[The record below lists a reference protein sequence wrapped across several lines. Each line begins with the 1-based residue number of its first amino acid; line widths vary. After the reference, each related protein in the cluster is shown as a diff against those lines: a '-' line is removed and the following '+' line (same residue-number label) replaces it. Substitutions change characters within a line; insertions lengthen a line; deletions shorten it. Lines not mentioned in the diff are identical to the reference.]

1 MFDFDT
7 KMRAEIEDIPS
18 AIQRLLD
25 ESEQEVSAAAET
37 LKQVDPRFVS
47 TVARGS
53 SDHAAAYLKY
63 AIELTARV
71 PVASIGPSVSSI
83 FGVDLQLAK
92 SACMA
97 ISQSGK
103 SPDIVSMLES
113 ASRGGATT
121 IAITNDPASPL
132 ATASDH
138 VLDIRAGTES
148 SVAATKTF
156 ITSIV
161 SGLLLL
167 AHWQNDQ
174 ELLAALQQLPSLARN
189 AIACD
194 WEPLTRRLLRADALY
209 VLGRGPSC
217 AIANEVALKFKE
229 TCQIQ
234 GEAFSSAEVLHG
246 PVSIVGGHYP
256 VLALISKD
264 TAEPSICAVADR
276 LVEQGGD
283 VFATS
288 GGVETSIQL
297 PFVSSGHFLCD
308 PLLLAI
314 SFYAFVENLAR
325 LRGFNPDVP
334 QNLKKVTETV

>member
-7 KMRAEIEDIPS
+7 KMRAEIDDIPA

-25 ESEQEVSAAAET
+25 ESGQNLATAARA
-37 LKQVDPRFVS
+37 LKELEPRFVS

-63 AIELTARV
+63 AIELTARI

-83 FGVDLQLAK
+83 YDVDLRHDQ
-92 SACMA
+92 SACLA
-97 ISQSGK
+97 ISQSGQ
-103 SPDIVSMLES
+103 SPDIVSMLKS
-113 ASRGGATT
+113 AGRGGAAT
-121 IAITNDPASPL
+121 IAMTNNPASPL
-132 ATASDH
+132 AAASDH
-138 VLDIRAGTES
+138 VLDIQAGEEA

-156 ITSIV
+156 VTSIV

-167 AHWQNDQ
+167 AHWQDDK
-174 ELLAALQQLPSLARN
+174 ELLAALARLPDLARK
-189 AIACD
+189 AADCD
-194 WEPLTRRLLRADALY
+194 WDPLTRRLLRADALY
-209 VLGRGPSC
+209 VLGRGPSF

-246 PVSIVGGHYP
+246 PVSIVERHYP
-256 VLALISKD
+256 VLALIAD
-264 TAEPSICAVADR
+264 DMAAASICAVADR
-276 LVEQGGD
+276 LVGQGGD

-288 GGVETSIQL
+288 ESTSKSVSL
-297 PFVSSGHFLCD
+297 PAVTSGHALCD
-308 PLLLAI
+308 PLLLVI

>member
-7 KMRAEIEDIPS
+7 KMRAEIEDIPQ
-18 AIQRLLD
+18 AINCLID
-25 ESEQEVSAAAET
+25 ESGQEIAAAAQA
-37 LKQVDPRFVS
+37 LKSVDPRFVS

-63 AIELTARV
+63 AIELTARI

-83 FGVDLQLAK
+83 YGIDLRHSQ
-92 SACMA
+92 SACLA
-97 ISQSGK
+97 ISQSGQ

-113 ASRGGATT
+113 AGRGGATT
-121 IAITNDPASPL
+121 IALTNNTASPL

-138 VLDIRAGTES
+138 VLDIRAGKEA

-156 ITSIV
+156 VTSIV

-167 AHWQNDQ
+167 AHWLDDGK
-174 ELLAALQQLPSLARN
+174 LLAALQRLPALARS
-189 AIACD
+189 AIDCD
-194 WEPLTRRLLRADALY
+194 WHPLTRRLLRADALY
-209 VLGRGPSC
+209 VLGRGPSF

-246 PVSIVGGHYP
+246 PVSIVARHYP
-256 VLALISKD
+256 VLALIAND
-264 TAEPSICAVADR
+264 TAAPSVCAVADR

-288 GGVETSIQL
+288 PDAATSIPL
-297 PFVSSGHFLCD
+297 PAVSSGHALCD
-308 PLLLAI
+308 PLLLVI

-325 LRGFNPDVP
+325 LRGFDPDVP
-334 QNLKKVTETV
+334 PNLKKVTETV

>member
-7 KMRAEIEDIPS
+7 KMRAEIEDIPF
-18 AIQRLLD
+18 AMQRLLN
-25 ESEQEVSAAAET
+25 ESEPQILAAAET
-37 LKQVDPRFVS
+37 LKAVKPRFVS

-53 SDHAAAYLKY
+53 SDHAAAFLKY

-83 FGVDLQLAK
+83 YGTDLQLAQ
-92 SACMA
+92 SACLA

-103 SPDIVSMLES
+103 SPDIVSMVES
-113 ASRGGATT
+113 ARRGGAST
-121 IAITNDPASPL
+121 IGMTNDPSSPL
-132 ATASDH
+132 AGASDH
-138 VLDIRAGTES
+138 VLDIKAGTES

-167 AHWQNDQ
+167 AHWQGDR
-174 ELLAALQQLPSLARN
+174 ELLAALNKLPSLAER

-209 VLGRGPSC
+209 VLGRGPSF

-256 VLALISKD
+256 VLALVSKD
-264 TAEPSICAVADR
+264 KAESSICAVADR
-276 LVEQGGD
+276 LVEQDGD

-288 GGVETSIQL
+288 DKTSNASQL
-297 PFVSSGHFLCD
+297 PFVTSGHPLCD

>member
-1 MFDFDT
+1 MFDFAT
-7 KMRAEIEDIPS
+7 KMRAEIEDIPG

-25 ESEQEVSAAAET
+25 ESEHEVSAAAQT
-37 LKQVDPRFVS
+37 LKEVEPRFIS

-83 FGVDLQLAK
+83 YGVDLHLAQ
-92 SACMA
+92 SACLA

-103 SPDIVSMLES
+103 SPDIVSMVES
-113 ASRGGATT
+113 ARRSGAST
-121 IAITNDPASPL
+121 IAMTNDPASPL
-132 ATASDH
+132 AAAGDH

-161 SGLLLL
+161 SGLSLL
-167 AHWQNDQ
+167 AHWQDDH
-174 ELLAALQQLPSLARN
+174 ELLAALNKLPSLSQR

-209 VLGRGPSC
+209 VLGRGPSF

-264 TAEPSICAVADR
+264 AAEPSICSVADR

-288 GGVETSIQL
+288 DKTANAIQL
-297 PFVSSGHFLCD
+297 PFISSGHALCD

-325 LRGFNPDVP
+325 IRGFNPDVP